1 MADPNFVASNQ
12 PQATNAPVVALTR
25 GRPGLPQPVTHPGV
39 LPVLAV
45 LPVQRS
51 AAELWRRYLTLILDG
66 LRPGREGV
74 TPLPVAAMLPEE
86 MEKGMRQ
93 AAPRHR

>member
-1 MADPNFVASNQ
+1 MRRFSAAS
-12 PQATNAPVVALTR
+12 R
-25 GRPGLPQPVTHPGV
+25 GEGGACLSRHDPGV

-45 LPVQRS
+45 LAEATQLAHS
-51 AAELWRRYLTLILDG
+51 ACPGIWRRHLTLILDG

-74 TPLPVAAMLPEE
+74 TPLPVAALLPEE